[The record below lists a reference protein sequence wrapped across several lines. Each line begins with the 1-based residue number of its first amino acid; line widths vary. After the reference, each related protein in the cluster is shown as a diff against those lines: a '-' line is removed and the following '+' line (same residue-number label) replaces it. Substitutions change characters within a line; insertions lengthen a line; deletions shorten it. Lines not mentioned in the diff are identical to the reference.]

1 MSLPLRRHSAGKATG
16 DITKGGLPAGPGCRG
31 GLTLGCSADTHGLP
45 PVPRRMDPRPA
56 PRALGMDGGKLSLVP
71 VACSSAVA
79 QGAGRG
85 SFPTSCP
92 KTRAT
97 SGSYDL
103 TADVAWRIKGTGR
116 FRIHQ
121 ASSPPANSTPHPA
134 LGGTMLGVW
143 GDDSPPRWR
152 ICTSRASGTFV
163 ARHRPEYA
171 RKCPTLVV
179 QCPNASGQSICMRGF
194 DIPPSYWY
202 QA

>member
-121 ASSPPANSTPHPA
+121 ASSPPANSTPPPRA
-134 LGGTMLGVW
+134 RGNDAGGLGGRQSAQMANMHEPRERHFCS
-143 GDDSPPRWR
+143 SPQ
-152 ICTSRASGTFV
+152 
-163 ARHRPEYA
+163 ARVCAQVPHFGGAVPECEWAVYLYA
-171 RKCPTLVV
+171 R
-179 QCPNASGQSICMRGF
+179 F
-194 DIPPSYWY
+194 
-202 QA
+202 